1 MAALSDRQGIVRVDD
16 RYRDRLK
23 AMGLDS
29 FTAFMSFTGGGP
41 VRDKGIRT
49 IERVILPGAS
59 PTIFYLKRH
68 RRGSIWEAVKELLRG
83 RRPLSAAAHEW
94 NAISKVRAAGI
105 ETMTAVAFGERR
117 RLSSLGPSFI
127 LTAEVGG
134 RRLEDDV
141 QLLCGK
147 FREKRGIIA
156 ALADCA
162 RRLHRAGLNH
172 RDLYLSHIFLQASGQ
187 GLRPALIDLQRVE
200 PNARGKNRWVVKDL
214 AALNYSSPASVVSR
228 ADRMRFLHRY
238 LGVNTLGASGKAF
251 LKRIHR
257 KTERIRRHD
266 VKKGNHRGH
275 REGTESTEG

>member
-1 MAALSDRQGIVRVDD
+1 MAELSDRRGMVRVDD

-23 AMGLDS
+23 AIGLDS
-29 FTAFMSFTGGGP
+29 FAAFMSFTGGGP

-49 IERVILPGAS
+49 IERVVLPGAR
-59 PTIFYLKRH
+59 PEILYLKRH
-68 RRGSIWEAVKELLRG
+68 RRGSAWEAVRELLRG
-83 RRPLSAAAHEW
+83 RWPSSAAAHEW

-105 ETMTAVAFGERR
+105 ETMAQVAFGERR
-117 RLSSLGPSFI
+117 RLPWLGPSFI

-172 RDLYLSHIFLQASGQ
+172 RDLYLSHVFLRASG
-187 GLRPALIDLQRVE
+187 PALIDLQRVE
-200 PNARGKNRWVVKDL
+200 PNARGTNRWVVKDL
-214 AALNYSSPASVVSR
+214 AALNYSSPASVASR
-228 ADRMRFLHRY
+228 ADRMRFLRRY
-238 LGVNTLGASGKAF
+238 LGVTALDAGGKAF
-251 LKRIHR
+251 LKRIDR

-266 VKKGNHRGH
+266 LKKKRLGTVKAAMTNVK
-275 REGTESTEG
+275 